1 MTGTS
6 NFLSKNKFQQF
17 CVHFCSR
24 QKSWYPFLTW
34 AVLTSSSL
42 NQFQTYLPA
51 TPAVQRKDRNLFRM
65 CPGSEA
71 ALSVFGIDAMVIVFI
86 DDEKE
91 DC

>member
-1 MTGTS
+1 MEI
-6 NFLSKNKFQQF
+6 
-17 CVHFCSR
+17 
-24 QKSWYPFLTW
+24 
-34 AVLTSSSL
+34 TSSPL

-51 TPAVQRKDRNLFRM
+51 IPVQRKDRNLFRM